1 MTLILKKEQ
10 NVFNYQDKDLITDI
24 FLNPVII
31 ISFIIILLEK
41 LSDLLATV

>member
-1 MTLILKKEQ
+1 M
-10 NVFNYQDKDLITDI
+10 FNYQDKDLITDI